1 MAHATL
7 KMNGKEFVLVPK
19 AEFRKLAGR
28 KPRNGTRTVS
38 PPLSTRSRRE
48 ASDVTEARRRLAE
61 GNFKPYSQL
70 RKGLGLE

>member
-19 AEFRKLAGR
+19 AEFRKLTGQNQ
-28 KPRNGTRTVS
+28 RNGTRATSTS
-38 PPLSTRSRRE
+38 PSCSRQE
-48 ASDVTEARRRLAE
+48 AGDIAEARRRLAE

-70 RKGLGLE
+70 RKELNI

>member
-19 AEFRKLAGR
+19 AEFRKLTNQ
-28 KPRNGTRTVS
+28 KKRNGTRIAS
-38 PPLSTRSRRE
+38 PRSRRE
-48 ASDVTEARRRLAE
+48 DGDIAEARRRLAE

-70 RKGLGLE
+70 RKDLGLE

>member
-19 AEFRKLAGR
+19 AEFRKLTNQ
-28 KPRNGTRTVS
+28 KHRNGTRTIAR
-38 PPLSTRSRRE
+38 PRRE

-61 GNFKPYSQL
+61 GNFKPYAQL
-70 RKGLGLE
+70 RKDLGLE